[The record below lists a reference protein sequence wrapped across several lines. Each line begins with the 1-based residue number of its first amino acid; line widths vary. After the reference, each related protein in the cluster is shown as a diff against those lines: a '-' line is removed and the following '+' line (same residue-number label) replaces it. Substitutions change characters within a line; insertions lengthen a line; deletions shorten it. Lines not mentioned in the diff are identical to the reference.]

1 VKVRIWFW
9 GWLTAAAAIAA
20 VSALLRDRASFPF
33 AIGAGLAA
41 AFEAAGADPALEW
54 LVFAGAS
61 FIVFAVANS
70 SRYRPR
76 HLRQGLARHDAEAP
90 RED

>member
-1 VKVRIWFW
+1 VRIWFW

-41 AFEAAGADPALEW
+41 ALEAAGADPALEW
-54 LVFAGAS
+54 LVFAGVS

-70 SRYRPR
+70 SRYKPR
-76 HLRQGLARHDAEAP
+76 HLRHGLSRHDAGAA
-90 RED
+90 ED